1 MLGYFGA
8 ACVLG
13 IAAIGS
19 AIGIGIAGQAAIG
32 AWKRCYMNN
41 KPAPFI
47 LTVFAGA
54 PLTQTIYGFLLMQTM
69 IGKVAEG
76 AMKDGA
82 ALALGIFSGL
92 AMAVSAI
99 SQGKAGEPVTQAT
112 LKVVGSFHG
121 LSRERSDARKY
132 PAIDPLDSW
141 SKYKSVIREDWVA
154 FARRA
159 LARGTEVNQM
169 MKVVGE
175 EGTSTEDYI
184 AYLKSDFLDAVY
196 FQQNSF
202 DAVDSACVVERQAYI
217 FKKIVEIL
225 GTNFALT
232 NKDDARDY
240 FNKLR
245 QTFLDWN
252 YTEWQSSEFKKI
264 EDDLNKL
271 YASCEGKLTAE

>member
-76 AMKDGA
+76 AMQDGA

-99 SQGKAGEPVTQAT
+99 SQGKAGAA
-112 LKVVGSFHG
+112 G
-121 LSRERSDARKY
+121 SDALGETGKGFSQY
-132 PAIDPLDSW
+132 IMVVCLC
-141 SKYKSVIREDWVA
+141 ETVA
-154 FARRA
+154 LFAM
-159 LARGTEVNQM
+159 VF
-169 MKVVGE
+169 
-175 EGTSTEDYI
+175 S
-184 AYLKSDFLDAVY
+184 FLV
-196 FQQNSF
+196 
-202 DAVDSACVVERQAYI
+202 
-217 FKKIVEIL
+217 
-225 GTNFALT
+225 
-232 NKDDARDY
+232 
-240 FNKLR
+240 
-245 QTFLDWN
+245 
-252 YTEWQSSEFKKI
+252 
-264 EDDLNKL
+264 
-271 YASCEGKLTAE
+271 